1 MNKFEIKP
9 LNPKRGSVYQY
20 RLFVNGLAKTCYETL
35 DDAQEHV
42 AILTYLELNKSEA

>member
-1 MNKFEIKP
+1 MKTFEIKS
-9 LNPKRGSVYQY
+9 LKPKQGSVYKY

-42 AILTYLELNKSEA
+42 AILKYLEMKKSKE